1 MDRLQNKVV
10 VVAGGATGIGA
21 ACARRYAAEG
31 AKVVIGDLNIAT
43 AHELA
48 KSIGSSAVA
57 VQYDAASAAS
67 IEALIEKAVETFGRL
82 DVLHN
87 NVALTS
93 QSVQVQ
99 DTTVTDIPLEIW
111 NSVLNVNLT
120 SFMLGSKYA
129 IPHMIEGG
137 GGSIINTSSDSG
149 RVGDVTRTAYG
160 ASKAGIISLT
170 MHIATQYGLRGV
182 RCNAITPGVILSPA
196 MKDDPILVTL
206 IKPHIVTPEFGEP
219 DDIAALA
226 AFLASDESR
235 YITGQAISCDGGHLA
250 HQPQVADVR
259 KFEAQHNPAAGR

>member
-1 MDRLQNKVV
+1 MQRLQGKVAII
-10 VVAGGATGIGA
+10 AGGATGIGA
-21 ACARRYAAEG
+21 ACAKRYVAEG
-31 AKVVIGDLNIAT
+31 ARVAVGDLNIET
-43 AHELA
+43 AQRLA
-48 KSIGSSAVA
+48 DSLGPHASAIH
-57 VQYDAASAAS
+57 YDAADAAS
-67 IEALIEKAVETFGRL
+67 IKSLVESAAEKFGRV

-93 QSVQVQ
+93 QAIHAQ

-111 NSVLNVNLT
+111 NAVLAVNVT
-120 SFMLGSKYA
+120 SFLLASKYA
-129 IPHMIEGG
+129 IPHMIRAG

-149 RVGDVTRTAYG
+149 RVGDLTRTAYG
-160 ASKAGIISLT
+160 ASKAAIISLT
-170 MHIATQYGLRGV
+170 QHIATQYGLQGI

-206 IKPHIVTPEFGEP
+206 IKPHILTPEFGEP
-219 DDIAALA
+219 DDVAALA

-259 KFEAQHNPAAGR
+259 KFEAQRKDLRE